1 MQTGRRERGVSKF
14 MAKRRQARRRVWPTG
29 KRDADD
35 CDSETDFKYEYEDEY
50 ECATLALN
58 YDSVYERWMK
68 LSELCV
74 CCCCCLRKVRKCAE
88 SAAFSLRFS
97 CEWEAV
103 KAAKG
108 NSTYDATTSNRVC
121 CICQT
126 CPPCVHRVDR
136 QQKGIVVI
144 LAFAFKYYLF

>member
-97 CEWEAV
+97 CEWEAAKQ
-103 KAAKG
+103 KATVHTMQQHQIVCVA
-108 NSTYDATTSNRVC
+108 YATLA
-121 CICQT
+121 
-126 CPPCVHRVDR
+126 PPCVHRVDR